1 MSCLLLKL
9 IRLYSAA
16 TLFLSTH
23 HFAYVTPER
32 DVVASFTE
40 VISDRP
46 NHSFN
51 VTIVRDPSYA
61 HCFRTNSD
69 YGSVPVLRH
78 TSLPSDFIVVDQ
90 QPPCRN
96 WFDCMIHG

>member
-1 MSCLLLKL
+1 MSCLLLRL

-16 TLFLSTH
+16 TLFFSTH
-23 HFAYVTPER
+23 QFAYVNHDR

-40 VISDRP
+40 VISNRP
-46 NHSFN
+46 EQSFN
-51 VTIVRDPSYA
+51 LTVVHIPEYA
-61 HCFRTNSD
+61 HCFRSNSG

-78 TSLPSDFIVVDQ
+78 TSLPADFIVVDQ

-96 WFDCMIHG
+96 WFDCMING